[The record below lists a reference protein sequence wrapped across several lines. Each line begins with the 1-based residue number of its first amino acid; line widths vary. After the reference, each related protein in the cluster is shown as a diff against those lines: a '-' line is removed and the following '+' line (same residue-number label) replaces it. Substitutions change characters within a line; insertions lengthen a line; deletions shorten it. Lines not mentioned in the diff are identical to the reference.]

1 MWYMDKLQLN
11 VAWNAIHMDFIFR
24 CSILELIL
32 PNANEKKVF
41 LYIIKID
48 DTIISYY
55 HYIIN
60 KIQYI
65 GHMGIY
71 LISLSYILF

>member
-1 MWYMDKLQLN
+1 MK
-11 VAWNAIHMDFIFR
+11 
-24 CSILELIL
+24 
-32 PNANEKKVF
+32 KKVF

-65 GHMGIY
+65 GHMGNIFNI
-71 LISLSYILF
+71 LILYPFLINFIKELYNLI